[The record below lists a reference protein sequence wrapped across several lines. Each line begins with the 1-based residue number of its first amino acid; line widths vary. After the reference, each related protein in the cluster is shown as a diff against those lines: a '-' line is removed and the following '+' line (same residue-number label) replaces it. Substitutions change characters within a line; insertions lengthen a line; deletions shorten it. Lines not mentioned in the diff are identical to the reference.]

1 MKTKLKI
8 ADANKRTLLAAP
20 MLVAAII
27 YSAQANA
34 TTISQTLGGVDF
46 MSGTKV
52 GAGTFNTT
60 SAGEP
65 PPFNAFIGS
74 DVSGP
79 NFSASWTFSYGAI
92 ADTITGATLEIG
104 LLDADSSAAPG
115 NTVSSY
121 TISVGS
127 NVVDLTALLN
137 TAMEADAG
145 LNSYEYWDTITLPNS
160 ALSLLAGGSPR
171 VSLTLQGPGLGVLGT
186 TTYNGAALDFSTIA
200 IDTVGTA
207 TPLPAALPLFAT
219 GLGAMGLLGWRR
231 KRKAQAVA

>member
-20 MLVAAII
+20 MLAAAII

-121 TISVGS
+121 
-127 NVVDLTALLN
+127 
-137 TAMEADAG
+137 
-145 LNSYEYWDTITLPNS
+145 
-160 ALSLLAGGSPR
+160 
-171 VSLTLQGPGLGVLGT
+171 
-186 TTYNGAALDFSTIA
+186 
-200 IDTVGTA
+200 
-207 TPLPAALPLFAT
+207 
-219 GLGAMGLLGWRR
+219 
-231 KRKAQAVA
+231 